1 MFNGLIVVAFA
12 LEPVRPG
19 DGGFICVPGCAPPP
33 EPPDRR
39 SALTLMCAV
48 LSAQGQ
54 CPIQASGGV
63 ADGRQPHHGAV
74 SPLPLWPETKTE
86 FFVVYAGATC

>member
-33 EPPDRR
+33 EPPGRR
-39 SALTLMCAV
+39 SALTLVPPCAAAHKANV
-48 LSAQGQ
+48 
-54 CPIQASGGV
+54 PFRPP
-63 ADGRQPHHGAV
+63 AD
-74 SPLPLWPETKTE
+74 SPM
-86 FFVVYAGATC
+86 VVNPTMEP